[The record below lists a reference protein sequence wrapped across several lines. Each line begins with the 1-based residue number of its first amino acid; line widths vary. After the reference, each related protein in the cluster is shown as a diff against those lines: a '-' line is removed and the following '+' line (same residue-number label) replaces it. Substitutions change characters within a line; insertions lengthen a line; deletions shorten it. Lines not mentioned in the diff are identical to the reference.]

1 MAIYRE
7 REDVM
12 LALKGTFKAISKDK
26 KVTQF
31 EMAQALGIS
40 KQNFSN
46 KVQRNTFSPDE
57 LVIIADMLNMEVAFI
72 DKSATVTNG
81 SKYPLNQ
88 SN

>member
-1 MAIYRE
+1 
-7 REDVM
+7 M